1 MATLNLPVGAMARD
15 TDGLFK
21 QHIVKEGQEEITEDW
36 LGLQIANNRCTYDV
50 ADIFFLY
57 KSL

>member
-1 MATLNLPVGAMARD
+1 MARD
-15 TDGLFK
+15 TDGRFK
-21 QHIVKEGQEEITEDW
+21 QHIAKEGQEEITEDW
-36 LGLQIANNRCTYDV
+36 LGLQIANNMCTYDA